1 MKLQQMIELVRK
13 HHPDLGSN
21 EIVHLLNQASDEFCS
36 RTLLLDEATQ
46 FSTVADQRYYGLKES
61 ILEIKSVDIVDDDG
75 NTLSINRLMGRP
87 EYRGLNIMAKVSWMW
102 GGTRHYGTFIR
113 ETKLHIFA
121 RTVNGKIKKIIK
133 KKEKIM
139 AKTAAWQ
146 RKEGKNPSGGL
157 NAKGRASYNK
167 ETGGNLQA
175 PQPEGGSR
183 KNSFCA
189 RMRGM
194 KKKTYWS

>member
-75 NTLSINRLMGRP
+75 NTLHINRLMGRP
-87 EYRGLNIMAKVSWMW
+87 EYRDL
-102 GGTRHYGTFIR
+102 T
-113 ETKLHIFA
+113 
-121 RTVNGKIKKIIK
+121 
-133 KKEKIM
+133 
-139 AKTAAWQ
+139 
-146 RKEGKNPSGGL
+146 
-157 NAKGRASYNK
+157 
-167 ETGGNLQA
+167 
-175 PQPEGGSR
+175 
-183 KNSFCA
+183 
-189 RMRGM
+189 
-194 KKKTYWS
+194 